1 MVTYRYYRSDE
12 WQTYCDDIKK
22 HSWHYAL
29 NISPIN
35 KKTDDATMGAA
46 YLDMEYRL
54 EKLLRHDTALKY
66 SAFICVGA
74 AAAAHVHGLLAT
86 EILSRNRIADL
97 LGSYP
102 SYSEVTAIYD
112 LEGWLRYLSTQAI
125 YGTNYNNFS

>member
-1 MVTYRYYRSDE
+1 MVTYRYYRPDE
-12 WQTYCDDIKK
+12 WKTYCDVIKK

-35 KKTDDATMGAA
+35 KKADDATMGAS
-46 YLDMEYRL
+46 YLDMEYRIG
-54 EKLLRHDTALKY
+54 KLLREDTALKY
-66 SAFICVGA
+66 SAFICVGY

-86 EILSRNRIADL
+86 EILSRNRIAAL
-97 LGSYP
+97 LGPYP